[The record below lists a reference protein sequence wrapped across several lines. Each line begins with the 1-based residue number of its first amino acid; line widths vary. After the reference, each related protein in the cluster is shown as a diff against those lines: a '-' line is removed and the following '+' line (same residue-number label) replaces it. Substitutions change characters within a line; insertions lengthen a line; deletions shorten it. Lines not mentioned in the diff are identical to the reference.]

1 VPQDKDQQNE
11 IGGAAR
17 AAGVGDHRGDHR
29 RPNPEAPQAP
39 LIFATARLPRT
50 CSPAIRSEWR
60 SACPAFLATALLRV
74 SALSGSRTNDLHRP
88 RTTPTL
94 AELLTEENVEAVAAL
109 DLYSQYDED
118 LAERDRRQRLIL
130 AWMQGE
136 PTGRL
141 Q

>member
-1 VPQDKDQQNE
+1 VPR
-11 IGGAAR
+11 ISR
-17 AAGVGDHRGDHR
+17 DH
-29 RPNPEAPQAP
+29 A
-39 LIFATARLPRT
+39 IARL
-50 CSPAIRSEWR
+50 CAKW
-60 SACPAFLATALLRV
+60 LD
-74 SALSGSRTNDLHRP
+74 NNLHRP

-94 AELLTEENVEAVAAL
+94 AELLTEENVEAVATL

-130 AWMQGE
+130 AWQQAR

>member
-1 VPQDKDQQNE
+1 MPR
-11 IGGAAR
+11 ISR
-17 AAGVGDHRGDHR
+17 DH
-29 RPNPEAPQAP
+29 A
-39 LIFATARLPRT
+39 IARL
-50 CSPAIRSEWR
+50 CAKW
-60 SACPAFLATALLRV
+60 LD
-74 SALSGSRTNDLHRP
+74 NNLHRP

-94 AELLTEENVEAVAAL
+94 AELLTEENVEAVATL

-130 AWMQGE
+130 AWQQAR

>member
-1 VPQDKDQQNE
+1 MPRISRN
-11 IGGAAR
+11 R
-17 AAGVGDHRGDHR
+17 A
-29 RPNPEAPQAP
+29 
-39 LIFATARLPRT
+39 IARL
-50 CSPAIRSEWR
+50 CAKW
-60 SACPAFLATALLRV
+60 LQ
-74 SALSGSRTNDLHRP
+74 NDLHRP

-94 AELLTEENVEAVAAL
+94 AELLTEENLEAVATL

-130 AWMQGE
+130 AWRQAR

>member
-1 VPQDKDQQNE
+1 MEVRVPRIPRD
-11 IGGAAR
+11 R
-17 AAGVGDHRGDHR
+17 AIV
-29 RPNPEAPQAP
+29 
-39 LIFATARLPRT
+39 RL
-50 CSPAIRSEWR
+50 CAKW
-60 SACPAFLATALLRV
+60 LQ
-74 SALSGSRTNDLHRP
+74 NDLHRP

-94 AELLTEENVEAVAAL
+94 AELLTEENLEAVATL

-130 AWMQGE
+130 AWQQAR

>member
-1 VPQDKDQQNE
+1 MSRISRD
-11 IGGAAR
+11 R
-17 AAGVGDHRGDHR
+17 AV
-29 RPNPEAPQAP
+29 
-39 LIFATARLPRT
+39 ARL
-50 CSPAIRSEWR
+50 CAKWLE
-60 SACPAFLATALLRV
+60 
-74 SALSGSRTNDLHRP
+74 NDLHRP

-94 AELLTEENVEAVAAL
+94 AEPLTEENVEAVATL

-130 AWMQGE
+130 AWRQAR